1 MMILIKNELY
11 CSIYAARLK
20 KKSPDALLAK
30 LALRGSFRIGLQQKR
45 QHDVGHNVREA
56 QKKNNHYA
64 SKIGRKANG
73 AQLPHQ
79 NHTHHAA
86 HACKELQVGRHGT
99 LNHVEGNVMDT
110 LPKRCEAHM

>member
-20 KKSPDALLAK
+20 KKSPGALLAK

-56 QKKNNHYA
+56 QKKTTTV
-64 SKIGRKANG
+64 
-73 AQLPHQ
+73 HQ
-79 NHTHHAA
+79 KSDAGERSTSAHPNHTHHAA

-110 LPKRCEAHM
+110 LPKTCEAHM

>member
-1 MMILIKNELY
+1 MLRDSKRRARVHYLQSLHYVVAFELA
-11 CSIYAARLK
+11 CNK
-20 KKSPDALLAK
+20 KDSMTLATWSVK
-30 LALRGSFRIGLQQKR
+30 HR
-45 QHDVGHNVREA
+45 
-56 QKKNNHYA
+56 KNNHYA
-64 SKIGRKANG
+64 SKFGRKANG
-73 AQLPHQ
+73 AQVPHY